1 MKNTFFYDT
10 EIGRMSIS
18 DNGTEIISME
28 VAEGISECTSNIQ
41 ETELIRNAYE
51 QLTDYLC
58 GIRTNFDLP
67 LNPEGT
73 EFQKK
78 VWNALC
84 NIPYGETRSYK
95 QVAEAVGNPKA
106 SRAIGMANNRNPIM
120 IFIPC
125 HRVIGADGSLVGY
138 GGGLHIKEKLLS
150 IERVHMADSVFVLE

>member
-18 DNGTEIISME
+18 DDGTEIISME
-28 VAEGISECTSNIQ
+28 VAGDISECTSNIH
-41 ETELIRNAYE
+41 ETELIRRAYE
-51 QLTDYLC
+51 QLIEYLD
-58 GIRTNFDLP
+58 GRRTSFDLP

-78 VWNALC
+78 VWAALC

-106 SRAIGMANNRNPIM
+106 SRAVGMANNRNPIM

-138 GGGLHIKEKLLS
+138 GGGLHIKEKLLTVEMLLPDGYFS
-150 IERVHMADSVFVLE
+150 IN

>member
-1 MKNTFFYDT
+1 VKNTFFYDT

-28 VAEGISECTSNIQ
+28 VAEDISECTSNIH
-41 ETELIRNAYE
+41 ETELIRKAYE
-51 QLTDYLC
+51 QLAEYLC
-58 GIRTNFDLP
+58 GRRTSFDLP
-67 LNPEGT
+67 LNPDGT

-78 VWNALC
+78 VWDALC

-150 IERVHMADSVFVLE
+150 IEGVLK